1 MKYFRLIYLVSGILF
16 LGNAA
21 NARSF
26 QTDSLSELKNSR
38 PYNDS
43 LPQTFPA
50 FTYQSAESPDLTRLR
65 TKYRLDEVAGSGRD
79 IDRAINLLSWFHD
92 QVPHQDVKN
101 IAVLTAE
108 SVIETY
114 QKTKYAQGCYG
125 LAISMNEIFLSM
137 GFKSRIVICFSNQYP
152 FPVGGHVINNVFIP
166 SLHKWIYMDP
176 QENAYIR
183 DEKGNF
189 LSVGEVRQHLKDGQP
204 LVLNGTANYHGVP
217 TKQEEYLNNFMGNR
231 MYRLICPVNSEY
243 NSETRD
249 GKTLEYV
256 ELLPYGSVEP
266 PMTMYET
273 QQKASYRIICFH
285 TSNQNLFW
293 QLP

>member
-1 MKYFRLIYLVSGILF
+1 MNYFKLF
-16 LGNAA
+16 FLATSMLFFSNAA
-21 NARSF
+21 NAESF
-26 QTDSLSELKNSR
+26 QIDSLNELKNSN

-50 FTYQSAESPDLTRLR
+50 FAYQSAENPDLIRLR
-65 TKYRLDEVAGSGRD
+65 TKYKLDEVAGSGKD
-79 IDRAINLLSWFHD
+79 IDRAINLLSWFHN

-101 IAVLTAE
+101 IDVLTAE
-108 SVIETY
+108 SIMETY
-114 QKTKYAQGCYG
+114 RKTKYAQGCYG

-152 FPVGGHVINNVFIP
+152 FPKGGHVINNVFIP
-166 SLHKWIYMDP
+166 SLNKWVYMDP
-176 QENAYIR
+176 QENAYIK
-183 DEKGNF
+183 DEEGNF
-189 LSVGEVRQHLKDGQP
+189 LSVAEVRERLKNGQA
-204 LVLNGTANYHGVP
+204 LVLNDSANYHGVP
-217 TKQEEYLNNFMGNR
+217 TKQEEYLYNFMGNR

-243 NSETRD
+243 NGETRD

-256 ELLPYGSVEP
+256 ELLPYASVEP

-273 QQKASYRIICFH
+273 QQKANYRVICFH

>member
-1 MKYFRLIYLVSGILF
+1 MKNFRLIYLVSGILF

-50 FTYQSAESPDLTRLR
+50 FTYQSVENPDLTRLR
-65 TKYRLDEVAGSGRD
+65 TKYRLDAVAGSGRD

-114 QKTKYAQGCYG
+114 RKTKYAQGCYG
-125 LAISMNEIFLSM
+125 LAISMNEIF
-137 GFKSRIVICFSNQYP
+137 
-152 FPVGGHVINNVFIP
+152 
-166 SLHKWIYMDP
+166 
-176 QENAYIR
+176 
-183 DEKGNF
+183 
-189 LSVGEVRQHLKDGQP
+189 
-204 LVLNGTANYHGVP
+204 
-217 TKQEEYLNNFMGNR
+217 
-231 MYRLICPVNSEY
+231 
-243 NSETRD
+243 
-249 GKTLEYV
+249 
-256 ELLPYGSVEP
+256 
-266 PMTMYET
+266 
-273 QQKASYRIICFH
+273 
-285 TSNQNLFW
+285 
-293 QLP
+293 